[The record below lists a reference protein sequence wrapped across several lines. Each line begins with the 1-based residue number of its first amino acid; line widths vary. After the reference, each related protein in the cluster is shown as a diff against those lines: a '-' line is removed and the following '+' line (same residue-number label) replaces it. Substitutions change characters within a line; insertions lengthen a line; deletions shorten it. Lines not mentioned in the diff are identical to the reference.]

1 MDKHILYLSYDG
13 MTDPLGQSQV
23 LPYIIGLTKE
33 GYSFHLVSFEKPDR
47 YLQNRTTIEAICKEH
62 NIDWRPLKYTKR
74 PPLLSTVWDVFKMKK
89 VAIELH
95 KKHSLSLIHCRSYIS
110 ALIGLSFKR
119 NYKVPFLFDMR
130 GFWADERVDGGL
142 WNLKNPIYKKVYQYF
157 KRKEVQFFKESDHVV
172 SLTSNGKKEILTWK
186 GLGFLE
192 EKISVI
198 PCCVDTNKFNPAL
211 IDAQELDNLRQKLNI
226 KSNQYVLGYV
236 GSIGTWYMLDEMLT
250 FFKRNTESKMNP
262 LFLFISKEDPQF
274 IINRAKSIGLDEK
287 SILVTSAMHHEVPLF
302 MSLFTCSIFFILPAY
317 SKKASS
323 PTKQGELMSM
333 GIPLICNDG
342 VGDTGDIVRE
352 YNAGCVVAENSIHD
366 FIIEDIEFDR
376 KNTMLGAKKYFGLDY
391 GVATF
396 LKVYNKIMIE

>member
-23 LPYIIGLTKE
+23 LPYIIGLTKA

-47 YLQNRTTIEAICKEH
+47 YHQNRTTIEAICKEH
-62 NIDWRPLKYTKR
+62 NIDWHPLKYTKR

-95 KKHSLSLIHCRSYIS
+95 KKYALSLIHCRSYIS

-130 GFWADERVDGGL
+130 GFWADERIDGGL

-186 GLGFLE
+186 GLGNLE
-192 EKISVI
+192 QKISVI

-211 IDAQELDNLRQKLNI
+211 IDAQQLDNLRHKLNI
-226 KSNQYVLGYV
+226 QSNQYVLGYV

-250 FFKRNTESKMNP
+250 FFKRNTESKLNP
-262 LFLFISKEDPQF
+262 LFLFISKEDPQY

-342 VGDTGDIVRE
+342 VGDTGDIVRK
-352 YNAGCVVAENSIHD
+352 YNAGCVVPENSIHD
-366 FIIEDIEFDR
+366 FIIEDIQFDR
-376 KNTMLGAKKYFGLDY
+376 KTTMLGAKQYFGLDY

-396 LKVYNKIMIE
+396 LKAYNKIVLE

>member
-23 LPYIIGLTKE
+23 LPYIIGLTKA

-47 YLQNRTTIEAICKEH
+47 YHQNRTTIEAICKEH
-62 NIDWRPLKYTKR
+62 NIDWHPLKYTKR

-89 VAIELH
+89 VAKELH
-95 KKHSLSLIHCRSYIS
+95 KKYTLSLIHCRSYIS

-186 GLGFLE
+186 GLGYLE
-192 EKISVI
+192 DKISVI

-211 IDAQELDNLRQKLNI
+211 IDTQELDNLRQKLNI

-250 FFKRNTESKMNP
+250 FFKRNTESKLNP
-262 LFLFISKEDPQF
+262 LFLFISKEDPQY

-342 VGDTGDIVRE
+342 VGDTGDIVRK
-352 YNAGCVVAENSIHD
+352 YNAGCVVPVNSIHD

-396 LKVYNKIMIE
+396 LKAYNKIVIE

>member
-23 LPYIIGLTKE
+23 LPYIIGLTKA

-47 YLQNRTTIEAICKEH
+47 YHQNRTTIEAICKEH
-62 NIDWRPLKYTKR
+62 NIDWHPLKYTKR

-95 KKHSLSLIHCRSYIS
+95 KKYALSLIHCRSYIS

-130 GFWADERVDGGL
+130 GFWADERIDGGL

-186 GLGFLE
+186 GLGYLE

-211 IDAQELDNLRQKLNI
+211 IDAQQLDNLRHKLNI
-226 KSNQYVLGYV
+226 QSNQYVLGYV

-250 FFKRNTESKMNP
+250 FFKRNTESKLNP
-262 LFLFISKEDPQF
+262 LFLFISKEDPQY

-342 VGDTGDIVRE
+342 VGDTGDIVRK
-352 YNAGCVVAENSIHD
+352 YNAGCVVPENSIHD
-366 FIIEDIEFDR
+366 FIIEDIQFDR
-376 KNTMLGAKKYFGLDY
+376 KTTMLGAKQYFGLDY

-396 LKVYNKIMIE
+396 LKAYNKIVLE